1 MDHYNYNIDFI
12 NSVNYISIDNKIFK
26 NFIES
31 YKKKKNDNFM
41 PIFNNNVKYNY
52 KNKKNSKKKYN
63 TQCIIIRNNNSWYP
77 SMNLEYNKKFI
88 NIIKSNLNKLS
99 DLNFKEISN
108 KIMETI
114 TTSGNI
120 NIIDT
125 VCNEIIN
132 KNIYDKD
139 YQEEYIKLS
148 TLIIKCDSTDFIN
161 YVINKS
167 NNKYYIIM
175 NNNYIGSFNNIYK
188 LKEYFNKYYNF
199 KSILLKKLYDIF
211 LNRFDIYNEIKENEN
226 NNFKK
231 KRKILSIIE
240 FISKLFINNL
250 INFKLLFIINIELL
264 HNKEIKEIIEKD
276 IELLYIMWNII
287 IKTNNSKFN
296 LNMISHIYN
305 KLNNEISKLELS
317 YRSQFFIEEITKM
330 LEIKFKNIKK
340 INENQYENEDQYV
353 NLYENEDQNQNE
365 DQNENDFYYIEDELI
380 YNIKKNNLYNYF
392 KNNLDNID
400 EYLDTLVFILLN
412 NMNYL
417 DTTNE
422 LFCQLLK
429 EKIIDIDNIN
439 NLLSHTDEEIDEMM
453 LDNKNIK
460 NNIINLKKNFN
471 EKFNV

>member
-1 MDHYNYNIDFI
+1 MDHCNYNIDFI
-12 NSVNYISIDNKIFK
+12 KGVNYISIDNKIFN

-31 YKKKKNDNFM
+31 YTKKKNDNFV
-41 PIFNNNVKYNY
+41 PIFNNNIKYNY
-52 KNKKNSKKKYN
+52 KNKKNNKKKYN

-77 SMNLEYNKKFI
+77 TMNLEYDKKFI

-108 KIMETI
+108 KIIETI
-114 TTSGNI
+114 KTSGNI

-148 TLIIKCDSTDFIN
+148 TLIIKCDSKDFIN
-161 YVINKS
+161 CVINKS
-167 NNKYYIIM
+167 NNKYYIII
-175 NNNYIGSFNNIYK
+175 NDSYIGGFDNIIQ
-188 LKEYFNKYYNF
+188 LKKYFNKYYSF
-199 KSILLKKLYDIF
+199 KSILLKKLYNIF
-211 LNRFDIYNEIKENEN
+211 LNRCDVYNEMKECD

-231 KRKILSIIE
+231 KRKLLSIIE
-240 FISKLFINNL
+240 FISKLFTNNL
-250 INFKLLFIINIELL
+250 INFNLIFIINIGLL

-276 IELLYIMWNII
+276 IELLYNMWNII

-296 LNMISHIYN
+296 LNMISYIYN

-317 YRSQFFIEEITKM
+317 YRTQFFLEEVIKM
-330 LEIKFKNIKK
+330 LETKFKNINVNI
-340 INENQYENEDQYV
+340 INENE
-353 NLYENEDQNQNE
+353 NE

-422 LFCQLLK
+422 LFCKLLE
-429 EKIIDIDNIN
+429 EKIIDIDKIN